1 MQAATYP
8 VPSLSRMDGMNSR
21 GQLAATLALFVMS
34 GFGLAVEPMLLHD
47 GGSLRQFELAVDERA
62 TIPPTSHSRQPSGVI
77 SVGTLPVI
85 YEVGSPH
92 NEFTRRIVT
101 GNITIRLN
109 AGEAPGSIAKTFNLR
124 LLRTLPFAGNIHVFA
139 AATPDGVFDL
149 IQRLREHPAVQDAQI
164 ELARKRARRLLP
176 TDPMFLSQ

>member
-1 MQAATYP
+1 
-8 VPSLSRMDGMNSR
+8 
-21 GQLAATLALFVMS
+21 
-34 GFGLAVEPMLLHD
+34 
-47 GGSLRQFELAVDERA
+47 
-62 TIPPTSHSRQPSGVI
+62 VI